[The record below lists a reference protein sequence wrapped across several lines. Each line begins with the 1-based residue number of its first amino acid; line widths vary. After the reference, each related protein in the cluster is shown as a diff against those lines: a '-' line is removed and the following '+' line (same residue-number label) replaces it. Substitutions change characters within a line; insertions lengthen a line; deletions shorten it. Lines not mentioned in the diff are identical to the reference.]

1 VEKSSGVTEFAH
13 RVLAWLER
21 FLKSGGLWWSVGIS
35 VGLAVLS
42 LALAIVVVIGWPADR
57 FSGEG
62 PTHHGKDAHVVVR
75 VLGAVARNLAGA
87 LLVIVGAIMALP
99 GVPGQGLLT
108 MLIGLTLLSFPG
120 KRKLER
126 RILRVPAVL
135 RGINRLRARFA
146 RPPLEL
152 D

>member
-1 VEKSSGVTEFAH
+1 METGTHFYDPVV
-13 RVLAWLER
+13 RL
-21 FLKSGGLWWSVGIS
+21 LKHGGLWWSVGIS

-42 LALAIVVVIGWPADR
+42 LALATVVVVGWPADR
-57 FSGEG
+57 FKGEG
-62 PTHHGKDAHVVVR
+62 PTQHGKDAHVVVR
-75 VLGAVARNLAGA
+75 TLGFLARNLAGA
-87 LLVIVGAIMALP
+87 VLVILGAIMAIP

-120 KRKLER
+120 KRRLER
-126 RILRVPAVL
+126 RLLRVPAVL
-135 RGINRLRARFA
+135 HGINRLRARFS

>member
-1 VEKSSGVTEFAH
+1 MTETAE
-13 RVLAWLER
+13 RVFVWVER
-21 FLKSGGLWWSVGIS
+21 FLKRGGLWWSIGIS

-42 LALAIVVVIGWPADR
+42 LALATAVVVGWPADR
-57 FSGEG
+57 FQGEG
-62 PTHHGKDAHVVVR
+62 PTLVGQNQHLVVR
-75 VLGAVARNLAGA
+75 ALGLVGRNLGGAV
-87 LLVIVGAIMALP
+87 LVVLGAIMAVP

-120 KRKLER
+120 KRRLER
-126 RILRVPAVL
+126 RLVRMPPVL